1 MCTLA
6 LQACLVYGVGFGGIG
21 AMLSLLVIDTF
32 GAAHFGKIMG
42 GIQTGVVRLL
52 RRLPLPRISLGSD
65 LALRCVQA
73 IPSITAPILGG
84 AVFDATGSYR
94 IHFGITLPIFA
105 VAMVLLMSGGP
116 AVGKRGPRKR

>member
-42 GIQTGVVRLL
+42 GIQTGVVRILPF
-52 RRLPLPRISLGSD
+52 PLPRISLDSD
-65 LALRCVQA
+65 LALRRDQA

>member
-52 RRLPLPRISLGSD
+52 CPLPRISPGSD
-65 LALRCVQA
+65 LALRRDQA

>member
-1 MCTLA
+1 
-6 LQACLVYGVGFGGIG
+6 
-21 AMLSLLVIDTF
+21 MLSLLVIDTF

-52 RRLPLPRISLGSD
+52 RIFPLPRISLDSD

>member
-42 GIQTGVVRLL
+42 GIQTGVVRL
-52 RRLPLPRISLGSD
+52 RSCPLPRISLGSD
-65 LALRCVQA
+65 LALRRDQA

>member
-42 GIQTGVVRLL
+42 GIQTGVVRL
-52 RRLPLPRISLGSD
+52 RSCPSLCPAYPGSN

>member
-42 GIQTGVVRLL
+42 GIQTGVVRL
-52 RRLPLPRISLGSD
+52 RSCPLPRISLGSD